1 MSQAPAARGSAVDC
15 HAHLAPRDAL
25 ARLGWLQV
33 ADGQVAVRVG
43 DRWQPV
49 PRALVE
55 PDMLADDGAA
65 RGIAVRV
72 VSLPPFL
79 LRHDLPP
86 ADGAAYS
93 RAMNNGLAALAQA
106 AGGRLRAL
114 ATVPMQDPAAAAA
127 ELRRAREDLGC
138 DGVTIAASVAGR
150 LELDDPALEPF
161 WEVCERVRVLVFV
174 HPHDVAGAGRM
185 QRYHLRNLVGNPTE
199 TALGAAYLIFGG
211 VLDRHP
217 GLVVLLAHGGGA
229 LPWLVGRLDRGVDVR
244 PECRGMVTPPS
255 QQARRFLYDTVVFS
269 PQILRALV
277 AWVGPAQVVLGTDA
291 PFDMSDPHPVTTVM
305 QALSDVGARRA
316 VLEGN
321 AARLLA
327 FPGPTSRPAPRAP
340 SA

>member
-1 MSQAPAARGSAVDC
+1 MSGVPAPGGGAVDC
-15 HAHLAPRDAL
+15 HAHLVPRDAL
-25 ARLGWLQV
+25 ARRGWLRA
-33 ADGQVAVRVG
+33 ADGQVAVRVD
-43 DRWQPV
+43 DRWQAV
-49 PRALVE
+49 PRGLVE
-55 PDMLADDGAA
+55 PEVLMDDGVAQ
-65 RGIAVRV
+65 GIAVRV

-79 LRHDLPP
+79 LHHDLPP
-86 ADGAAYS
+86 ADAAAYS
-93 RAMNNGLAALAQA
+93 RAMNDGLAAVARA

-114 ATVPMQDPAAAAA
+114 ATVPLQDPAAAVA
-127 ELRRAREDLGC
+127 ELQRAREDLGC

-161 WEVCERVRVLVFV
+161 WEACERLGVLVFV

-185 QRYHLRNLVGNPTE
+185 QRYHLRNLVGNPAE

-244 PECRGMVTPPS
+244 PECKHVATPPS

-269 PQILRALV
+269 PRILRTLV
-277 AWVGPAQVVLGTDA
+277 EWVGPARVVLGTDA
-291 PFDMSDPHPVTTVM
+291 PFDMSDPHPVTTVT
-305 QALSDVGARRA
+305 QALSDVEARRA

-321 AARLLA
+321 AARLLSSCQTDQ
-327 FPGPTSRPAPRAP
+327 PTPPVP